1 MEKIDLINS
10 YLDELFPEPKCELN
24 YSNDYELLIS
34 IMLSAQ
40 STDKRVNQVTS
51 ILFDKYNSLEALNE
65 AKIEDLE
72 NIIRSVGS
80 FRKKSQYIKDIASTL
95 ITKYNGVV
103 PLKNINLTVERGEV
117 DDAEIAQRGFRRPDS
132 SPVAHPSGLR
142 IHQREASGGKRD
154 DGCLGSSGCVTRRGE
169 DNAPRTPSPVHG
181 RLGEPLQ
188 TDVRH
193 LEAGRIPGVAVRS
206 PVGDGEK
213 QVLRRLPSRFRQ
225 STSSGSSG
233 NSSFPQLG
241 QG

>member
-51 ILFDKYNSLEALNE
+51 ILFDKYKSLEALNE
-65 AKIEDLE
+65 ANIDDLE

-103 PLKNINLTVERGEV
+103 PRNHDLLVEINGIGRKTANVFLSEYYNEPYIAV
-117 DDAEIAQRGFRRPDS
+117 DTHVSRVS
-132 SPVAHPSGLR
+132 
-142 IHQREASGGKRD
+142 K
-154 DGCLGSSGCVTRRGE
+154 
-169 DNAPRTPSPVHG
+169 
-181 RLGEPLQ
+181 RLGLAKKNDDVLTIEKKLQ
-188 TDVRH
+188 KKFDKSLWAKRH
-193 LEAGRIPGVAVRS
+193 LQMVLFGRYKCKAIS
-206 PVGDGEK
+206 PLCSDCKLKDICKEK
-213 QVLRRLPSRFRQ
+213 KKI
-225 STSSGSSG
+225 
-233 NSSFPQLG
+233 
-241 QG
+241 